1 MRTYVSSLVFH
12 NTSVTASART
22 QTELTRLTKEVSTG
36 RMADVGL
43 SLGSVTGRSMR
54 LHIDTDALTAFTNSN
69 ALVSARLSQTGNAL
83 TALGTDA
90 DSFSQALI
98 SGRNAGS
105 ARSTLVSAA
114 NDALSS
120 FASRLNTSDGGDYIF
135 GGINSGTAPIA
146 DFDSGPKAAIVAA
159 FTAKFGCAPTDP
171 AAANIDATSMKDF
184 LDNEFSD
191 LFNDANWAATW
202 SSASDQVMQSRISPG
217 ETVNSSVSANEPAF
231 RQLAMGYAMVAVF
244 GGGTLG
250 DDATDAVIDKAITTI
265 GNGQAARTAVQASL
279 GSTENRITQANDR
292 LATQKDI
299 LATQVDNLEGVDP
312 AEAKTRIDSL
322 STQLEMSYSLTAKL
336 MQLSLINY
344 V

>member
-1 MRTYVSSLVFH
+1 VRTYVSSLVLH
-12 NTSVTASART
+12 NTSVTASGRIQNDLA
-22 QTELTRLTKEVSTG
+22 RLTKEVSTG

-43 SLGSVTGRSMR
+43 SLGSVTGHSMR
-54 LHIDTDALTAFTNSN
+54 LHIDSDSLTAFTNSN
-69 ALVSARLSQTGNAL
+69 AIVSARLSQTDNAL

-90 DSFSQALI
+90 STFSQALI

-105 ARSTLVSAA
+105 ARDTLVTAA
-114 NDALSS
+114 SDALDG

-135 GGINSGTAPIA
+135 GGINSGSAPIA

-159 FTAKFGCAPTDP
+159 FTAKFGFAPTDP
-171 AAANIDATSMKDF
+171 AAAGIDATSMNDF
-184 LDNEFSD
+184 LDNEFAD
-191 LFNDANWAATW
+191 LFNDANWSSTW

-217 ETVNSSVSANEPAF
+217 ETVNSSVSANDPAF

-244 GGGTLG
+244 GGSSLG
-250 DDATDAVIDKAITTI
+250 DAATEAVIDKAITTI
-265 GNGQAARTAVQASL
+265 GDGQTALTAVQA
-279 GSTENRITQANDR
+279 GTGTAENRIKAANAR

-299 LATQVDNLEGVDP
+299 LATQVNDLEGVDP
-312 AEAKTRIDSL
+312 AEAKTKIDSL